1 MTAATL
7 QLKLTLSGVKP
18 PIWRR
23 LYVPD
28 QVTLQRLHEIIQAV
42 AGWDD
47 VHLHEFAIADK
58 RYGKPAPHEVV
69 PVANEALYRLHS
81 LPLAEGTAFTY
92 VYDFGD
98 HWEIEIKVES
108 LSPGEL
114 SGGLPLLL
122 EGARAFPP
130 EDSGGASEYE
140 TILDILADPADPEY
154 DEYRQWVGEDFAPER
169 FDLKAANEQL
179 KAL

>member
-1 MTAATL
+1 VAVATL

-18 PIWRR
+18 HIWRR
-23 LYVPD
+23 LYVPN
-28 QVTLQRLHEIIQAV
+28 QITLRRLHEIVQTV

-58 RYGKPAPHEVV
+58 RYGEPAPHEVV

-108 LSPGEL
+108 LFPGDL

-130 EDSGGASEYE
+130 EDSAGASEYE
-140 TILDILADPADPEY
+140 TILDILSDPTDPEY
-154 DEYRQWVGEDFAPER
+154 EEYRRWIGDDFDPEE
-169 FDLKAANEQL
+169 FDQKATNQQL